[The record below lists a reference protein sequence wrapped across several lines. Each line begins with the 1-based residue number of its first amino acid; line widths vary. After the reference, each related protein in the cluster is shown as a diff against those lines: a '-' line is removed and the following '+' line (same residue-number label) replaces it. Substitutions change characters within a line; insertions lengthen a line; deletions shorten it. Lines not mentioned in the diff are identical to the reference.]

1 MKILMVIDTLGAGGK
16 ERRFTELVKALR
28 TRQEVDMEVVIMSNN
43 IHFTEIEYLGT
54 RIHKVIRKS
63 RKDLSIYRKF
73 WSILRS
79 FKPDAVHCWESM
91 TAVYLAPVCKVLN
104 CPLVNGMVTNV
115 PLRRNVFNHHWLRAR
130 LTFPLSR
137 VIVSNTQAGLDAYNV
152 PDNRGVVIHN
162 GFNFERLNCLSDRS
176 HLRKELDINT
186 RYVVGM
192 VASFCTPKDY
202 PTYYTAAMSL
212 LEQRNDITF
221 ISIGSGTD
229 SIESARLVEN
239 RKDHFRLLGS
249 RKDIESCINLFDIGV
264 LASITEGF
272 SNSIMEYM
280 ALGKPVVASK
290 GGGTPE
296 LVVEGETGFL
306 VNESD
311 SKMMAERIKLLLDD
325 IKLRNEM
332 GKHGRDRIAE
342 HFSIDRMTTDYINLY
357 KRICN

>member
-1 MKILMVIDTLGAGGK
+1 MVIDTLGAGGK
-16 ERRFTELVKALR
+16 ERRFTELVKTLR
-28 TRQEVDMEVVIMSNN
+28 SRQEVEMEIVIMSNDV
-43 IHFTEIEYLGT
+43 HFTEIDHIGISI
-54 RIHKVIRKS
+54 RRVIRNS
-63 RKDLSIYRKF
+63 RKDLSVYRKF
-73 WSILRS
+73 WKIMKS

-137 VIVSNTQAGLDAYNV
+137 VIVSNSQAGLVAYKV
-152 PDNRGVVIHN
+152 PDGRGVVIRN
-162 GFNFERLNCLSDRS
+162 GFNFERLKSVSKRS
-176 HLRKELDINT
+176 QLLNELKIST

-192 VASFCTPKDY
+192 VASFCGSKDY
-202 PTYYTAAMSL
+202 PTYYRAAMSL
-212 LEQRNDITF
+212 LEGRDDITF
-221 ISIGSGTD
+221 LSIGSGTD
-229 SIESARLVEN
+229 SEESASLVEN

-249 RKDIESCINLFDIGV
+249 RKNVESYINLFDIGV
-264 LASITEGF
+264 LATFTEGI

-296 LVVEGETGFL
+296 LIVEGETGFM
-306 VNESD
+306 VNWSD
-311 SKMMAERIKLLLDD
+311 SKMMADKIKLLLDNAE
-325 IKLRNEM
+325 LRNEM
-332 GKHGRDRIAE
+332 GRKGRDRIAE
-342 HFSIDRMTTDYINLY
+342 YFSIDRMTDEYLSLY